1 MPKVSIIIRSHN
13 DIAFIEQTM
22 QAILQQNYRDFEI
35 VNVDNGSTDGT
46 WEVICRMNP
55 NGVKYQVTDYVPGK
69 VLNEAV
75 SKSSGSIIVFNN
87 SDCLPLNEEWLDN
100 LIYPLLHNQDLK
112 IGAVYANQVP
122 RQDAKPLVQKD
133 HFRAFGDGI
142 ISSSWKH
149 FFSLAS
155 SAAPRKLLIVTKF
168 NKTLKYSEDI
178 EWSWRMKQAGHNIT
192 YVPRALVEH
201 SHNYT
206 LSEVRK
212 RFFGEGYADGQ
223 IYGGKHSLLFGCLLP
238 LGMEI
243 FRDLEWLLK
252 RFKIFSIPYGI
263 IYRVTQR
270 VSYWKGRR
278 SYLKEHP
285 DSRDEGVYDAG

>member
-1 MPKVSIIIRSHN
+1 MK
-13 DIAFIEQTM
+13 
-22 QAILQQNYRDFEI
+22 LYQNR
-35 VNVDNGSTDGT
+35 
-46 WEVICRMNP
+46 P
-55 NGVKYQVTDYVPGK
+55 
-69 VLNEAV
+69 
-75 SKSSGSIIVFNN
+75 GSIIVFNN

-192 YVPRALVEH
+192 YVPPGSGL
-201 SHNYT
+201 NT
-206 LSEVRK
+206 LIITLFPKSESA
-212 RFFGEGYADGQ
+212 FFGEGYADGRSMRKKLAVAWLSAA
-223 IYGGKHSLLFGCLLP
+223 IGHGNIP
-238 LGMEI
+238 
-243 FRDLEWLLK
+243 DLEWLLK
-252 RFKIFSIPYGI
+252 RFKFFSIPYGI

-270 VSYWKGRR
+270 ISYWKGRR
-278 SYLKEHP
+278 AYFKEHS
-285 DSRDEGVYDAG
+285 DKRDKGACDAE